1 MSYNYIILT
10 ITTSLLLV
18 MIVQLGKVVVA
29 NYYLS
34 SITNSLEVR
43 LIFVIGHYQVDK
55 YPLVITWTSCAGDVI

>member
-1 MSYNYIILT
+1 
-10 ITTSLLLV
+10 

-55 YPLVITWTSCAGDVI
+55 YPLDITWTSCAGDVI